1 MPTLSP
7 LPLDATKTRAIDP
20 SMRKSLGVITIQLL
34 VIDFL
39 PLSPTID
46 AQEDKPNILM
56 LIVDVMNDYGF
67 YKTDP

>member
-1 MPTLSP
+1 
-7 LPLDATKTRAIDP
+7 
-20 SMRKSLGVITIQLL
+20 MRKSLGVITIQLL

-46 AQEDKPNILM
+46 AQEDKPNVLM